1 MRQTRR
7 DTTKRSYRPKV
18 EALEALRLLDAGL
31 LPSALAVATAEYGA
45 TLANVESSDTL
56 LESGPSGDAWDAALG
71 QSDVGDL
78 LARDTG
84 TPVAIAQN
92 TDNPLDLDTE
102 PQSEA
107 IQSGLN
113 QLTRYLGRAWACA
126 GIDPQS
132 FEDCTQE
139 VYETLLSNL
148 GRDGFDQLAAQVGVL
163 GVRNVLSRE
172 TPDGPGFFRAVD
184 MVKKRTQRT
193 RSFQSLDEHYL
204 ELADGAGTDGASATD
219 WRRELD
225 EAIDRSLTRREAD
238 LIRDTLMG
246 KTPQEIAQTWGMAAK
261 TVSNE
266 KTRAIQKLRVALTD
280 GLDD

>member
-1 MRQTRR
+1 MSKPQTLSWNRPLRR
-7 DTTKRSYRPKV
+7 CLGCRRWASRT
-18 EALEALRLLDAGL
+18 
-31 LPSALAVATAEYGA
+31 SAICSPAT
-45 TLANVESSDTL
+45 
-56 LESGPSGDAWDAALG
+56 P
-71 QSDVGDL
+71 
-78 LARDTG
+78 ARRC
-84 TPVAIAQN
+84 AITRN
-92 TDNPLDLDTE
+92 TDSPLVLNAE
-102 PQSEA
+102 PRPEA

-113 QLTRYLGRAWACA
+113 QLTRYLGCAWARA
-126 GIDPQS
+126 GLDPQS

-148 GRDGFDQLAAQVGVL
+148 GRDKFDQLAAQVRAF

-172 TPDGPGFFRAVD
+172 TPDGPDFFRAVD
-184 MVKKRTQRT
+184 MVKRATQRT

-225 EAIDRSLTRREAD
+225 EAIERSLNRREAE

-266 KTRAIQKLRVALTD
+266 KTRAIQKLASR
-280 GLDD
+280 